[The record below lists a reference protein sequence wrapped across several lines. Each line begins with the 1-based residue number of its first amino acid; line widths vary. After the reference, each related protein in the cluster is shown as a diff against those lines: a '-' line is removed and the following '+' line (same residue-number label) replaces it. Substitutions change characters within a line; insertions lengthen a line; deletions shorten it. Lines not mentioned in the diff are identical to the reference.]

1 MEKIKDILLFAVPL
15 GPGLIQPLPA
25 IFYLKSFIEMH
36 GKTATCVE
44 GNHVEHIQGSSRDGL
59 LNEIKTQLERHK
71 WIGISILTFKLL
83 DKALEI
89 VKNLDIDP
97 KRIIWGGPGTSEI
110 KERLDNDD
118 EFVKDKCRNVIYGEG
133 EYALLEFLN
142 GNMDYPGINSDPIQ
156 IENLDELPPPDYG
169 DIKAQ
174 MVGLTGSRGCVRKCK
189 FCNVPLLW
197 KKYRYVDGEILAKNA
212 ITVLSKNTH
221 TNHVMFSDSLINGSE
236 KQFRKMCTTL
246 TEHNKKH
253 PDNKITWEAQYIS
266 RKVSPDHFKIVSDS
280 GCKILKIGIE
290 SGSERLRNVMAKKF
304 NDDAMYKC
312 IDGFMTV
319 DDNVNLVL
327 MLIVGYPDETDEDF
341 EKTLDFLEWCSKYN
355 SRIKMSPTIMSVIP
369 DTPIFYEQPELMDN
383 NELSKHKDYTW
394 VNENSTLYDRVKRL
408 IKFETLVKYYKYTY
422 EPSIAYRW
430 DDFLNGVMSD
440 MNMDYKPIYKDA
452 ISELIKSKR
461 LPDNIPD
468 IYEKELSWPDPT
480 W

>member
-36 GKTATCVE
+36 GKTATCVD

-59 LNEIKTQLERHK
+59 LNEIKTQLEKHK

-89 VKNLDIDP
+89 VKTLDIDP

-142 GNMDYPGINSDPIQ
+142 GNMDYPGVNSDPIQ

-236 KQFRKMCTTL
+236 KQFRKMCTT
-246 TEHNKKH
+246 
-253 PDNKITWEAQYIS
+253 
-266 RKVSPDHFKIVSDS
+266 
-280 GCKILKIGIE
+280 
-290 SGSERLRNVMAKKF
+290 
-304 NDDAMYKC
+304 
-312 IDGFMTV
+312 
-319 DDNVNLVL
+319 
-327 MLIVGYPDETDEDF
+327 
-341 EKTLDFLEWCSKYN
+341 
-355 SRIKMSPTIMSVIP
+355 
-369 DTPIFYEQPELMDN
+369 
-383 NELSKHKDYTW
+383 
-394 VNENSTLYDRVKRL
+394 
-408 IKFETLVKYYKYTY
+408 
-422 EPSIAYRW
+422 
-430 DDFLNGVMSD
+430 
-440 MNMDYKPIYKDA
+440 
-452 ISELIKSKR
+452 
-461 LPDNIPD
+461 
-468 IYEKELSWPDPT
+468 
-480 W
+480 